1 MSEFEECKNNRRA
14 SALMSSALDGPLEAG
29 DQQWLD
35 HHLAGCPACHA
46 EWQALRDVSTLFE
59 QAPMVGPPLGFAIR
73 VERKLEAKTKKRRQS
88 FGGLAVLTGSLS
100 LAGVTLAAVA
110 MIVLGV
116 VAWQWLAPTPAVHQ
130 GTGAVAQLASGVG
143 LMGKGANL
151 FLKDL
156 LVRYGP
162 LLVALIGTGLAV
174 LAGFWAWLVVKRPG
188 STRHNGY
195 V

>member
-1 MSEFEECKNNRRA
+1 MS
-14 SALMSSALDGPLEAG
+14 LALDGPLEPA
-29 DQQWLD
+29 DQQWFD
-35 HHLAGCPACHA
+35 RHLAGCAACQA
-46 EWQALRDVSTLFE
+46 EWQAIQQVSTLFE
-59 QAPMVGPPLGFAIR
+59 QSPMVGPPLGFAIR

-110 MIVLGV
+110 IIVLGV

-130 GTGAVAQLASGVG
+130 GTSAVTQLASGVG

>member
-1 MSEFEECKNNRRA
+1 MSEFEECNNNRRA
-14 SALMSSALDGPLEAG
+14 SALMSLALDGPLESG

-35 HHLAGCPACHA
+35 RHLAGCPSCQA
-46 EWQALRDVSTLFE
+46 EWQAMREVSALFE
-59 QAPMVGPPLGFAIR
+59 QAPMAGPPLGFAIR

-100 LAGVTLAAVA
+100 LAGVTVSAVVL
-110 MIVLGV
+110 IVLGI

-130 GTGAVAQLASGVG
+130 GTSAMAQLASGVG

-156 LVRYGP
+156 LVRYGL

-188 STRHNGY
+188 SSRHNGY
-195 V
+195 A